1 MAASPS
7 SIALYSDFAGGA
19 GSPFPSGWEAGLYSG
34 ESGWQLD
41 GSGNLTPS
49 AVGWRSAATTAGFTR
64 GSTAGGIVAEF
75 STIPSSGMVTVVF
88 LPTVKTLDAVSG
100 YQLRWDPG
108 TDFQMQRRDSGGT
121 TYLDGVDQTSITG
134 TIQAGFKI
142 ALMAD
147 SSGVTAYVS
156 TDGGSNWQQ
165 VATSTDTT
173 HTGTMYGGIESN
185 ATSGVP
191 ELTNVWLGLNGSGA
205 PATIAAGAIAS
216 AFSGTAVAPTIPT
229 HVAGDVI
236 VVVASKN
243 DAATLSLS
251 GWTAIGTPE
260 NNANLSTGAWYK
272 IAASGSETASVSSST
287 SATAAA
293 GLYAQAFVADGTL
306 YGAIEDATWNGSP
319 TTSTTPAS
327 STITTTQDDGL
338 GLAVALIDA
347 GGAYASGLP
356 PSGWTTLADVT
367 ADGLVVPTILAGA
380 LTAVTDAASPYQC
393 TPTLPAHQADDILV
407 VVCGAGSAQTWT
419 CPTSGWAE
427 VAAAQNNANFSTG
440 WFWKR
445 ATSAAEANPVCT
457 AAASLTLGGYAVAF
471 RVRGCVASGTPFED
485 ATLGGSPTSNT
496 TPASSVITTT
506 GAQRLAVAIAQIED
520 NNTISNY
527 PPATWT
533 GVYNNG
539 SNTGDDWHA
548 NIIAQTV
555 PVAGDVAAVNV
566 CSQNAADYWKTLT
579 LAFIPK
585 VAGAG
590 RITSIKK
597 DQPTAGD
604 LTGVTIGTLSSG
616 AYWKTLALGLIP
628 PIPVS
633 TRLKRWNGS
642 TWVAAVHKAYVGG
655 AWVDKPW
662 KTT

>member
-19 GSPFPSGWEAGLYSG
+19 GSPFPSGWEQGLYSG

-41 GSGNLTPS
+41 GSGNMVGS
-49 AVGWRSAATTAGFTR
+49 ASGWRSAATASGFTR
-64 GSTAGGIVAEF
+64 GATSGGIVVEF
-75 STIPSSGMVTVVF
+75 STIPTAGQITVAF
-88 LPTVKTLDAVSG
+88 LPTVKTMDAVSG
-100 YQLRWDPG
+100 YQFRWDPG
-108 TDFQMQRRDSGGT
+108 VDFQMMRRDAGGT
-121 TYLDGVDQTSITG
+121 TYLDGADETAVTG
-134 TIQAGFKI
+134 TIASGFKI

-165 VATSTDTT
+165 LATSTDTT
-173 HTGTMYGGIESN
+173 HTGTLYGGIESN
-185 ATSGVP
+185 TSGSAGSPKV
-191 ELTNVWLGLNGSGA
+191 TNVWLGLNGSGA
-205 PATIAAGAIAS
+205 PATITAGAIAS
-216 AFSGTAVAPTIPT
+216 AFSGTAVAPTVPT
-229 HVAGDVI
+229 HVTGDVL

-272 IAASGSETASVSSST
+272 IAASGAETASVSSST
-287 SATAAA
+287 AASATA

-306 YGAIEDATWNGSP
+306 YGAIEDGTWNGSP

-347 GGAYASGLP
+347 GGGYASGLP
-356 PSGWTTLADVT
+356 PAGWTTLSDVLV
-367 ADGLVVPTILAGA
+367 DGLAVPTILAGA
-380 LTAVTDAASPYQC
+380 LAAVTDAASPYQC
-393 TPTLPAHQADDILV
+393 TPTLPAHAADDILV
-407 VVCGAGSAQTWT
+407 VVCGAGSAQNWT
-419 CPTSGWAE
+419 CPTSGWA
-427 VAAAQNNANFSTG
+427 ALATAQNNANFSTG

-457 AAASLTLGGYAVAF
+457 ASASLTLGGYAVAF
-471 RVRGCVASGTPFED
+471 RVRGCITSGDPFED
-485 ATLGGSPTSNT
+485 VTLGGSPTSST

-527 PPATWT
+527 PPAGWT
-533 GVYNNG
+533 GAYNNG

-548 NIIAQTV
+548 NIISKA
-555 PVAGDVAAVNV
+555 VATPGDVAAVNV
-566 CSQNAADYWKTLT
+566 CTQNAADYWRTLT

-585 VAGAG
+585 AAGAG

-597 DQPTAGD
+597 DQATAGD
-604 LTGVTIGTLSSG
+604 VTGVTLGTLSSG

-628 PIPVS
+628 YVPPS
-633 TRLKRWNGS
+633 SRLKRWNGS
-642 TWVAAVHKAYVGG
+642 TWVEATMKAG
-655 AWVDKPW
+655 ASWDIVPF